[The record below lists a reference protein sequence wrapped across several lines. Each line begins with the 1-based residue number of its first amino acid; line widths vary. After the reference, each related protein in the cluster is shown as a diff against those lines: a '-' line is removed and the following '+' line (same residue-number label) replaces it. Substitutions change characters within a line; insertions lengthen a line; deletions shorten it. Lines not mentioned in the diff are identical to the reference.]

1 MSTLEVNTLDSVSGT
16 STLTIGGSNA
26 GTIALGSGDVQSNF
40 LNPIFYGELASDQTL
55 TRSTTTKVA
64 GMTNNEIDTNTAFDG
79 TTFTV
84 PSGQAGKYFIAGQF
98 VADYDTA
105 GADGEQ
111 HTLYIYKNGSQV
123 KYSEWQ
129 FNTNTLNRIAGL
141 NITAIL
147 SLSASDTVEMYARL
161 QDASANTGM
170 VLKATHTTFSGYR
183 IGT

>member
-1 MSTLEVNTLDSVSGT
+1 MSSIIKVNTYQDANG
-16 STLTIGGSNA
+16 NA
-26 GTIALGSGDVQSNF
+26 LFSSDGSGNVTLSNF
-40 LNPIFYGELASDQTL
+40 PNNTPAFYGELASDQTL
-55 TRSTTTKVA
+55 TRSTTTKVT
-64 GMTNNEIDTNTAFDG
+64 GMTNNEIDTDTAFDG

-84 PSGQAGKYFIAGQF
+84 PSGKGGTYFIAGQY
-98 VADYDTA
+98 VADYNAA

-147 SLSASDTVEMYARL
+147 SLSAGDYVEMYGRL

-170 VLKATHTTFSGYR
+170 VLKATHTTFSGYKL
-183 IGT
+183 IGA

>member
-1 MSTLEVNTLDSVSGT
+1 MTSIIKVNTIQDVGGNNLLISNGSGSIT
-16 STLTIGGSNA
+16 TNNIGGQNTPA
-26 GTIALGSGDVQSNF
+26 
-40 LNPIFYGELASDQTL
+40 FYGELASDQTI
-55 TRSTTTKVA
+55 TRATITKVA
-64 GMTNNEIDTNTAFDG
+64 GMTNNEIDTNSAFDG

-84 PSGQAGKYFIAGQF
+84 PSGQAGKYFIAGQY
-98 VADYDTA
+98 VADYNSS

-161 QDASANTGM
+161 QDASADSGM
-170 VLKATHTTFSGYR
+170 VLKGTHTTFSGFKL
-183 IGT
+183 IGA